1 MEKERSDGA
10 PDAGSR
16 QPIMSRRAF
25 LGAAGGVVAMIGLG
39 GAAKALAGGQL
50 LRPPGG
56 QDESAFLARCLKC
69 DRCRSICPTGVI
81 GIARVEDGFVNA
93 RTPLMKFHL
102 GECTFCGKCT
112 EVCPT
117 RALQAYH
124 TRDAEFHGS
133 TVRVPDVRIGVATV
147 LTDRCIAWNSGTCEV
162 CSKACPYGAISRDS
176 SDHPVVHKDLCNGC
190 GICTYVCPAL
200 TARSYIGGT
209 LRGIEVRTAKQGG
222 TR

>member
-69 DRCRSICPTGVI
+69 VDILDDPPGSAFHAHYPPPDLPPSLPASISLSKRST
-81 GIARVEDGFVNA
+81 
-93 RTPLMKFHL
+93 K
-102 GECTFCGKCT
+102 
-112 EVCPT
+112 
-117 RALQAYH
+117 
-124 TRDAEFHGS
+124 
-133 TVRVPDVRIGVATV
+133 
-147 LTDRCIAWNSGTCEV
+147 
-162 CSKACPYGAISRDS
+162 
-176 SDHPVVHKDLCNGC
+176 
-190 GICTYVCPAL
+190 
-200 TARSYIGGT
+200 
-209 LRGIEVRTAKQGG
+209 
-222 TR
+222 